1 MRIAFTFHNL
11 AQSEH
16 LKAYAEEKLTKL
28 QKYLH
33 GAMDASAT
41 FSVERHSFCVDVTV
55 HAGSETFQARETRE
69 DMYAAVNLAM
79 DKLRQQISR
88 AHDSQTQRR
97 RHAVELTGE

>member
-16 LKAYAEEKLTKL
+16 LKAHAGEKLAKL

-33 GAMDASAT
+33 GPMDATTT
-41 FSVERHSFCVDVTV
+41 FSVERHRCCVDVSV
-55 HAGSETFQARETRE
+55 HAGSETFQGREEHE
-69 DMYAAVNLAM
+69 DMYAAINLVI

-88 AHDSQTQRR
+88 AHDSYTQRR
-97 RHAVELTGE
+97 RVGAELSGE